1 MAHSASARHKYLSL
15 KSWCVFVCQSSLPAS
30 LPASLRREHSHLISI
45 TTSSDAPSARE
56 SGILRQEVNDSEL
69 NFCFRKLAKK
79 DTTTKVKA
87 LDELAALFALRSA
100 DELALVLPA
109 WVRL

>member
-1 MAHSASARHKYLSL
+1 M
-15 KSWCVFVCQSSLPAS
+15 
-30 LPASLRREHSHLISI
+30 
-45 TTSSDAPSARE
+45 
-56 SGILRQEVNDSEL
+56 RQEVNDSEL

-87 LDELAALFALRSA
+87 LDELAALFALRTA

-109 WVRL
+109 WVRRSEQQPLSITFSSLIRIRNSVQ

>member
-1 MAHSASARHKYLSL
+1 MY
-15 KSWCVFVCQSSLPAS
+15 
-30 LPASLRREHSHLISI
+30 
-45 TTSSDAPSARE
+45 T
-56 SGILRQEVNDSEL
+56 RQEVNDSEL

-87 LDELAALFALRSA
+87 LDELAALFALRTA

-109 WVRL
+109 WVRLSDLLTCMFGYVSRPFSSTCSRRLHNSFFWSLGMS